1 LSELRDELRRKSE
14 SFDDIV
20 KIGRTHL
27 QDAVPIRLGQEFSG
41 FASQVEHGIEHLT
54 AASEQL
60 RELPV
65 GGTAVGTG
73 INTHPEF
80 GRLMAA
86 KLSEMTGTRFVEAAD
101 HFEAQSARD
110 AAVRVS
116 GALRALA
123 VSLIKIAD
131 DIRWLASGPRLGLGE
146 LKLPAVQPGS
156 SIMPGK
162 VNPVIAEALMQA
174 AVQVI
179 GNDAAIAAAGLYS
192 NFQLNTMQPL
202 IARNLLEQIALLA
215 AATRMFSGKLVS
227 GIEPDRERIA
237 AGAERSLSLA
247 TALAPLVGY
256 DRAAEIA
263 KRAEAE
269 GKSVRDIARA
279 EKLLPDDVLERLL
292 DPRRQTER

>member
-1 LSELRDELRRKSE
+1 VGQVFSGYAAQAKHAVARTDRAIAAVSELA
-14 SFDDIV
+14 I
-20 KIGRTHL
+20 
-27 QDAVPIRLGQEFSG
+27 
-41 FASQVEHGIEHLT
+41 
-54 AASEQL
+54 
-60 RELPV
+60 

-73 INTHPEF
+73 INSHPQF
-80 GRLMAA
+80 GRLMATR
-86 KLSEMTGTRFVEAAD
+86 LSELTGCSFVEAAD

-116 GALRALA
+116 GALRSLA
-123 VSLIKIAD
+123 ISLIKIAD
-131 DIRWLASGPRLGLGE
+131 DIRWLGSGPRCGLGE

-162 VNPVIAEALMQA
+162 INPVIAEALMQA

-179 GNDAAIAAAGLYS
+179 GNDAAIAAADLYS

-202 IARNLLEQIALLA
+202 IARNLLEQIRLLSG
-215 AATRMFSGKLVS
+215 ATAMFTEKLIA
-227 GIEPDRERIA
+227 GIEPHRERLA

-263 KRAEAE
+263 RRAETE
-269 GKSVRDIARA
+269 GKSVRQVASED
-279 EKLLPDDVLERLL
+279 KLLPDDVLERLL